1 MRFGHSLLFRI
12 LLLGGDMELNTD
24 IASGE
29 IFPDYYNIF
38 RKDML
43 DGYGGVFQATKKD
56 LIITQRSDFDTD

>member
-1 MRFGHSLLFRI
+1 
-12 LLLGGDMELNTD
+12 MELNTD